1 MTGVSSVFGWY
12 AFLHAL
18 RELSIVLKLHNILTQ
33 AGKQHSQH
41 ERKGFPLF
49 SVLRDLGW
57 FFRREKRRY
66 AIGLILLIVVGVLE
80 LLPPRLL
87 GNAIDDIVSGSITA
101 GSLMKYIG
109 MIVLMLLV
117 IYWITYIWM
126 HKLFG
131 GSNLVERLLRSRFM
145 NHLMTMTPAFFERNR
160 TGDLMARATNDI
172 RAVSATVGFG
182 MLTLVDSTVYL
193 TVVLF
198 AMGFLVSWKLTLAAV
213 IPLPLIAIAM
223 VFYGKA
229 IHDRYSLAQDAFGD
243 MNDQVLESVSGIRVI
258 RAYVQERQDEKRFS
272 DITEDVYRKNMA
284 VARVDAFF
292 EPTIRFCVGL
302 SYIIALTY
310 GIYLVFRNQITLGD
324 LVSFNMYL
332 GMIVWPMFAIGE
344 LINIMQRGGASLERI
359 DETLHAIPDVQ
370 DVPHPTPVEHPSSIE
385 LKDVTFRYPTST
397 IDNLS
402 GVSLSLSQGQT
413 LGVVGRTGSGKST
426 LLKQLLH
433 EYPTGQGEI
442 LISGVPI
449 GQIAL
454 DQLHSWMG
462 YVPQEQILFSKSV
475 RENIQFGH
483 SGASDELIM
492 QAITAAAFQ
501 NDLGTLSD
509 GLDTMVG
516 ERGVSLS
523 GGQKQRVSISRAFI
537 SNPDILILDDA
548 LSAVDART
556 EAKIIENIR
565 EERSGKT
572 TLISTHRLSAIEH
585 ADLIVVLDGGH
596 ITERGTHQE
605 LLELNGWYREQFDRQ
620 QVENNLTNE

>member
-1 MTGVSSVFGWY
+1 LAIEITTC
-12 AFLHAL
+12 AFFFITAII
-18 RELSIVLKLHNILTQ
+18 ST
-33 AGKQHSQH
+33 
-41 ERKGFPLF
+41 RKEGIYLF
-49 SVLRDLGW
+49 SVLRNLGW

-66 AIGLILLIVVGVLE
+66 LIGLILLIGVGVLE

-87 GNAIDDIVSGSITA
+87 GNAIDDIVRGSITTA
-101 GSLMKYIG
+101 SLAKYIG
-109 MIVLMLLV
+109 MILILLLV

-145 NHLMTMTPAFFERNR
+145 NHLMTMTPSFFERNR

-182 MLTLVDSTVYL
+182 MLTLVDSTIYL

-213 IPLPLIAIAM
+213 VPLPLIAIAM
-223 VFYGKA
+223 IFYGKA

-243 MNDQVLESVSGIRVI
+243 MNDQVLESVSGVRVI
-258 RAYVQERQDEKRFS
+258 RAYVQERLDEKRFS
-272 DITEDVYRKNMA
+272 DITEDVYNKNMA

-302 SYIIALTY
+302 SYIIGLTY

-359 DETLHAIPDVQ
+359 DETLNSKADVQ
-370 DVPHPTPVEHPSSIE
+370 SATNPVHVANPTRIE
-385 LKDVTFRYPTST
+385 LNDVTFRYPSST
-397 IDNLS
+397 IDNLTN
-402 GVSLSLSQGQT
+402 VSLTLNQGQT

-426 LLKQLLH
+426 LLKQLLR
-433 EYPTGQGEI
+433 EYPTGNGEI

-449 GQIAL
+449 QQISL

-475 RENIQFGH
+475 RQNIQFGLDN
-483 SGASDELIM
+483 ADDDTIM
-492 QAITAAAFQ
+492 KAITAAAFQ

-509 GLDTMVG
+509 GLDTLVG

-523 GGQKQRVSISRAFI
+523 GGQKQRVSLSRAFI
-537 SNPDILILDDA
+537 ANPDVLILDDA

-556 EAKIIENIR
+556 EAQIIENIR
-565 EERSGKT
+565 QERAGKT
-572 TLISTHRLSAIEH
+572 TLISTHRLSAVQH
-585 ADLIVVLDGGH
+585 ADIIVVLDNGH
-596 ITERGTHQE
+596 IVERGTHQE
-605 LLELNGWYREQFDRQ
+605 LLDMNGWYREQYDRQ
-620 QVENNLTNE
+620 QVENNLSND

>member
-1 MTGVSSVFGWY
+1 M
-12 AFLHAL
+12 
-18 RELSIVLKLHNILTQ
+18 
-33 AGKQHSQH
+33 
-41 ERKGFPLF
+41 F
-49 SVLRDLGW
+49 SVLRNLGW
-57 FFRREKRRY
+57 FFRREKKRY
-66 AIGLILLIVVGVLE
+66 AIGLILLIAAGVLE

-87 GNAIDDIVSGSITA
+87 GNAIDDIVNGSITTS
-101 GSLMKYIG
+101 SLFMYIG
-109 MIVLMLLV
+109 MIVIMLLI
-117 IYWITYIWM
+117 IYWVTYIWM

-145 NHLMTMTPAFFERNR
+145 SRLMTMTPSFFERNR

-182 MLTLVDSTVYL
+182 MLTLTDSTFYL
-193 TVVLF
+193 TVVLM

-213 IPLPLIAIAM
+213 LPLPLIAIAM
-223 VFYGKA
+223 IFYGKA

-258 RAYVQERQDEKRFS
+258 RAYVQERHDEKRFA
-272 DITEDVYRKNMA
+272 DITDDVYRKNMA
-284 VARVDAFF
+284 VAKVDSFF

-310 GIYLVFRNQITLGD
+310 GIYLVFRNEITLGD

-359 DETLHAIPDVQ
+359 DETLNSKPDVE
-370 DVPHPTPVEHPSSIE
+370 DVPHPTPVTYPTSIE
-385 LKDVTFRYPTST
+385 LKDVTFRYPTSV

-402 GVSLSLSQGQT
+402 GVSFKLSQGQT

-433 EYPTGQGEI
+433 EYPTGQGDI
-442 LISGVPI
+442 LISDVAI
-449 GQIAL
+449 EQIAL

-483 SGASDELIM
+483 FQASDEKILE
-492 QAITAAAFQ
+492 AITAAAFQ
-501 NDLGTLSD
+501 NDLGTLAD
-509 GLDTMVG
+509 GLDTLVG

-537 SNPDILILDDA
+537 ANPDILILDDA

-565 EERSGKT
+565 EERAGKT

-585 ADLIVVLDGGH
+585 ADLIVVLDGGR

-605 LLELNGWYREQFDRQ
+605 LLAMNGWYREQFDRQ
-620 QVENNLTNE
+620 QVENNLTND

>member
-1 MTGVSSVFGWY
+1 M
-12 AFLHAL
+12 
-18 RELSIVLKLHNILTQ
+18 
-33 AGKQHSQH
+33 
-41 ERKGFPLF
+41 F

>member
-1 MTGVSSVFGWY
+1 M
-12 AFLHAL
+12 
-18 RELSIVLKLHNILTQ
+18 
-33 AGKQHSQH
+33 
-41 ERKGFPLF
+41 F
-49 SVLRDLGW
+49 SVLKNLGW
-57 FFRREKRRY
+57 FFHREKRRY
-66 AIGLILLIVVGVLE
+66 VIGLVLLIAAGVLE

-87 GNAIDDIVSGSITA
+87 GNAIDEIVSGSITA
-101 GSLMKYIG
+101 VSLTKYIV
-109 MIVLMLLV
+109 MIVVMLLT

-145 NHLMTMTPAFFERNR
+145 NHLMSMTPSFFERNR

-182 MLTLVDSTVYL
+182 MLTLVDSTIFL
-193 TVVLF
+193 SVVLL

-213 IPLPLIAIAM
+213 LPLPLIAVAM
-223 VFYGKA
+223 IFYGRA

-243 MNDQVLESVSGIRVI
+243 MNDQVLESVSGVRVI
-258 RAYVQERQDEKRFS
+258 RAYVQERLDEKRFS

-292 EPTIRFCVGL
+292 EPTIRLCVGM
-302 SYIIALTY
+302 SYIIGLTY

-359 DETLHAIPDVQ
+359 DETTNTKPDVM
-370 DVPHPTPVEHPSSIE
+370 DVAHPTEVASPTRIE
-385 LKDVTFRYPTST
+385 MNQVTFRYPTST
-397 IDNLS
+397 VDNLS
-402 GVSLSLSQGQT
+402 KVSLSLSQGET
-413 LGVVGRTGSGKST
+413 LGIVGRTGSGKST

-433 EYPTGQGEI
+433 EYPTGSGDI

-449 GQIAL
+449 EHITL
-454 DQLHSWMG
+454 DRLHSWMG
-462 YVPQEQILFSKSV
+462 YVPQEQILFSKTV
-475 RENIQFGH
+475 RQNIQFGYED
-483 SGASDELIM
+483 ANDDRIM
-492 QAITAAAFQ
+492 EAITTAAFQ
-501 NDLGTLSD
+501 SDLGTLSD
-509 GLDTMVG
+509 GLDTLVG

-523 GGQKQRVSISRAFI
+523 GGQKQRVSLSRAFI

-556 EAKIIENIR
+556 EARIIENIR
-565 EERSGKT
+565 SQRAGKT

-585 ADLIVVLDGGH
+585 ADQIVVLDNGY

-605 LLELNGWYREQFDRQ
+605 LLDLNGWYREQYDRQ
-620 QVENNLTNE
+620 QVENNLSND

>member
-1 MTGVSSVFGWY
+1 M
-12 AFLHAL
+12 
-18 RELSIVLKLHNILTQ
+18 
-33 AGKQHSQH
+33 
-41 ERKGFPLF
+41 F
-49 SVLRDLGW
+49 SVLRNLGW

-66 AIGLILLIVVGVLE
+66 LIGLILLIGVGVLE
-80 LLPPRLL
+80 LFPPRLL
-87 GNAIDDIVSGSITA
+87 GNAIDDIVRGSITTA
-101 GSLMKYIG
+101 SLAKYIG
-109 MIVLMLLV
+109 MILILLLV

-145 NHLMTMTPAFFERNR
+145 NHLMTMTPSFFERNR

-182 MLTLVDSTVYL
+182 MLTLVDSTIYL

-213 IPLPLIAIAM
+213 LPLPLIAIAM
-223 VFYGKA
+223 IFYGKA
-229 IHDRYSLAQDAFGD
+229 IHDRYSLAQDAFGN
-243 MNDQVLESVSGIRVI
+243 MNDQVLESVSGVRVI
-258 RAYVQERQDEKRFS
+258 RAYVQERLDEKRFS
-272 DITEDVYRKNMA
+272 DITEDVYNKNMA

-302 SYIIALTY
+302 SYIIGLTY

-359 DETLHAIPDVQ
+359 DETLNSKADVQ
-370 DVPHPTPVEHPSSIE
+370 SAANPVQVANPTRIE
-385 LKDVTFRYPTST
+385 LNDVTFRYPSST

-402 GVSLSLSQGQT
+402 NVSLTLNQGQT

-426 LLKQLLH
+426 LLKQLLR
-433 EYPTGQGEI
+433 EYPTGNGEI

-449 GQIAL
+449 QQISL

-475 RENIQFGH
+475 RQNIQFGLDN
-483 SGASDELIM
+483 ADDDTIM
-492 QAITAAAFQ
+492 KAITAAAFQ

-509 GLDTMVG
+509 GLDTLVG

-523 GGQKQRVSISRAFI
+523 GGQKQRVSLSRAFI
-537 SNPDILILDDA
+537 ANPDVLILDDA

-556 EAKIIENIR
+556 EAQIIENIR
-565 EERSGKT
+565 QERAGKT
-572 TLISTHRLSAIEH
+572 TLISTHRLSAVQH
-585 ADLIVVLDGGH
+585 ADMIVVLDNGH
-596 ITERGTHQE
+596 IVERGTHQE
-605 LLELNGWYREQFDRQ
+605 LLDMNGWYREQYDRQ
-620 QVENNLTNE
+620 QVENNLSND

>member
-1 MTGVSSVFGWY
+1 MVCLFVCCRDDHLCYFQTSEAY
-12 AFLHAL
+12 
-18 RELSIVLKLHNILTQ
+18 NIST
-33 AGKQHSQH
+33 
-41 ERKGFPLF
+41 RKEGIYLF
-49 SVLRDLGW
+49 SVLRNLGW

-66 AIGLILLIVVGVLE
+66 LIGLILLIIVGILE

-87 GNAIDDIVSGSITA
+87 GNAIDDIVRGSITTA
-101 GSLMKYIG
+101 SLATYIG
-109 MIVLMLLV
+109 LILFMLLI

-145 NHLMTMTPAFFERNR
+145 NHLMTMTPTFFERNR

-172 RAVSATVGFG
+172 RAVSGTVGFG

-193 TVVLF
+193 SVVLL

-213 IPLPLIAIAM
+213 LPLPLIAVAM
-223 VFYGKA
+223 IFYGKA

-243 MNDQVLESVSGIRVI
+243 MNDQVLESVSGVRVI
-258 RAYVQERQDEKRFS
+258 RAYVQERLDEKRFS
-272 DITEDVYRKNMA
+272 DITEDVYNKNMA

-302 SYIIALTY
+302 SYIIGLTY

-344 LINIMQRGGASLERI
+344 LINIMQRGSASLERI
-359 DETLHAIPDVQ
+359 DETLNSKPDVQ
-370 DVPHPTPVEHPSSIE
+370 SVAHPVEVSVPTRIE
-385 LKDVTFRYPTST
+385 FNDVTFRYPTST

-402 GVSLSLSQGQT
+402 GINLSLSQGQT
-413 LGVVGRTGSGKST
+413 LGIVGRTGSGKST
-426 LLKQLLH
+426 LLKQLLR
-433 EYPTGQGEI
+433 EYPVGEGEI

-449 GQIAL
+449 DEISL
-454 DQLHSWMG
+454 DTLHGWTG
-462 YVPQEQILFSKSV
+462 YVPQEQILFSKTV
-475 RENIQFGH
+475 RQNIQFGLDK
-483 SGASDELIM
+483 ADDETIM
-492 QAITAAAFQ
+492 KAITAAAFQ
-501 NDLGTLSD
+501 NDLETLSD
-509 GLDTMVG
+509 GLDTLVG

-523 GGQKQRVSISRAFI
+523 GGQKQRVSLSRAFI

-556 EAKIIENIR
+556 EAQIIENIR
-565 EERSGKT
+565 QERAGKT
-572 TLISTHRLSAIEH
+572 TLISTHRLSAVQH
-585 ADLIVVLDGGH
+585 ADIIIVLDNGQ
-596 ITERGTHQE
+596 IVEQGTHQE
-605 LLELNGWYREQFDRQ
+605 LLDMNGWYREQYERQ
-620 QVENNLTNE
+620 QIENNLTNE

>member
-1 MTGVSSVFGWY
+1 M
-12 AFLHAL
+12 
-18 RELSIVLKLHNILTQ
+18 
-33 AGKQHSQH
+33 
-41 ERKGFPLF
+41 F
-49 SVLRDLGW
+49 SVLRNLGW

-66 AIGLILLIVVGVLE
+66 LIGLILLIGVGVLE

-87 GNAIDDIVSGSITA
+87 GNAIDDIVRGSITTA
-101 GSLMKYIG
+101 SLAKYIG
-109 MIVLMLLV
+109 MILILLLV

-145 NHLMTMTPAFFERNR
+145 NHLMTMTPSFFERNR

-182 MLTLVDSTVYL
+182 MLTLVDSTIYL

-213 IPLPLIAIAM
+213 LPLPLIAIAM
-223 VFYGKA
+223 IFYGKA

-243 MNDQVLESVSGIRVI
+243 MNDQVLESVSGVRVI
-258 RAYVQERQDEKRFS
+258 RAYVQERLDEKRFS
-272 DITEDVYRKNMA
+272 DITEDVYNKNMA

-302 SYIIALTY
+302 SYIIGLTY

-359 DETLHAIPDVQ
+359 DETLNSKADVQ
-370 DVPHPTPVEHPSSIE
+370 SAANPAHVANPTRIE
-385 LKDVTFRYPTST
+385 LNDVTFRYPSST
-397 IDNLS
+397 IDNLTN
-402 GVSLSLSQGQT
+402 VSLTLNQGQT

-426 LLKQLLH
+426 LLKQLLR
-433 EYPTGQGEI
+433 EYPTGNGEI

-449 GQIAL
+449 QQISL

-475 RENIQFGH
+475 RQNIQFGLDN
-483 SGASDELIM
+483 ADDDTIM
-492 QAITAAAFQ
+492 KAITAAAFQ

-509 GLDTMVG
+509 GLDTLVG

-523 GGQKQRVSISRAFI
+523 GGQKQRVSLSRAFI
-537 SNPDILILDDA
+537 ANPDVLILDDA

-556 EAKIIENIR
+556 EAQIIENIR
-565 EERSGKT
+565 QERAGKT
-572 TLISTHRLSAIEH
+572 TLISTHRLSAVQH
-585 ADLIVVLDGGH
+585 ADMIVVLDNGH
-596 ITERGTHQE
+596 IVERGTHQE
-605 LLELNGWYREQFDRQ
+605 LLDMNGWYREQYDRQ
-620 QVENNLTNE
+620 QVENNLSND

>member
-1 MTGVSSVFGWY
+1 M
-12 AFLHAL
+12 
-18 RELSIVLKLHNILTQ
+18 
-33 AGKQHSQH
+33 
-41 ERKGFPLF
+41 F

-66 AIGLILLIVVGVLE
+66 LIGLILLIGVGVLE

-87 GNAIDDIVSGSITA
+87 GNAIDDIVRGSITTA
-101 GSLMKYIG
+101 SLAKYIG
-109 MIVLMLLV
+109 MILVLLLV

-145 NHLMTMTPAFFERNR
+145 NHLMTMTPTFFERNR

-172 RAVSATVGFG
+172 RAVAGTVGFG
-182 MLTLVDSTVYL
+182 MLTLVDSTAYL
-193 TVVLF
+193 SVVLF

-223 VFYGKA
+223 IFYGKA

-243 MNDQVLESVSGIRVI
+243 MNDQVLESVSGVRVI
-258 RAYVQERQDEKRFS
+258 RAYVQERLDEKRFS
-272 DITEDVYRKNMA
+272 EITDDVYNKNMA

-302 SYIIALTY
+302 SYIIGLTY

-324 LVSFNMYL
+324 LVSFSMYL

-359 DETLHAIPDVQ
+359 DETLNSKPDVKNT
-370 DVPHPTPVEHPSSIE
+370 DHPVHVTLPSKIE

-397 IDNLS
+397 IDNLTDIN
-402 GVSLSLSQGQT
+402 LSLNQGQT

-426 LLKQLLH
+426 LLKQLLR

-442 LISGVPI
+442 QISGVPI
-449 GQIAL
+449 EQISL

-462 YVPQEQILFSKSV
+462 YVPQEQILFSKTV
-475 RENIQFGH
+475 RQNIQYGLDQ
-483 SGASDELIM
+483 ADDNTIM
-492 QAITAAAFQ
+492 KAITAAAFL

-509 GLDTMVG
+509 GLDTLVG

-523 GGQKQRVSISRAFI
+523 GGQKQRVSLSRAFI
-537 SNPDILILDDA
+537 SNPEILILDDA

-556 EAKIIENIR
+556 EAQIIENIR
-565 EERSGKT
+565 QERAGKT
-572 TLISTHRLSAIEH
+572 TLISTHRLSAVQH
-585 ADLIVVLDGGH
+585 ADMIVVLDNGN
-596 ITERGTHQE
+596 IIERGTHQE
-605 LLELNGWYREQFDRQ
+605 LLDMNGWYREQYERQ
-620 QVENNLTNE
+620 QVENNLTND

>member
-1 MTGVSSVFGWY
+1 M
-12 AFLHAL
+12 
-18 RELSIVLKLHNILTQ
+18 
-33 AGKQHSQH
+33 
-41 ERKGFPLF
+41 F
-49 SVLRDLGW
+49 SVLRNLGW
-57 FFRREKRRY
+57 FFHREKKRY
-66 AIGLILLIVVGVLE
+66 AVGLILLIVVGILE

-87 GNAIDDIVSGSITA
+87 GNAIDDIVHGTITA
-101 GSLMKYIG
+101 ASLLQYIG
-109 MIVLMLLV
+109 LILFMLLI

-145 NHLMTMTPAFFERNR
+145 NHLMTLTPSFFEKNR

-182 MLTLVDSTVYL
+182 MLTLVDSTIYL
-193 TVVLF
+193 SVVLL
-198 AMGFLVSWKLTLAAV
+198 AMGFLVSWKLTLAAIV
-213 IPLPLIAIAM
+213 PLPMIAIAM

-258 RAYVQERQDEKRFS
+258 RAYVQERLDEKRFA
-272 DITEDVYRKNMA
+272 DITDDVYRKNMA
-284 VARVDAFF
+284 VARVDSFF
-292 EPTIRFCVGL
+292 EPTIRLCVGL

-332 GMIVWPMFAIGE
+332 GMVVWPMFAIGE

-359 DETLHAIPDVQ
+359 DETLNSKPDVQ
-370 DVPHPTPVEHPSSIE
+370 DVSHPITVEHPTRIE

-397 IDNLS
+397 VDNLS

-433 EYPTGQGEI
+433 EYPTGKGEI

-449 GQIAL
+449 GQIEL
-454 DQLHSWMG
+454 DRLHSWMG
-462 YVPQEQILFSKSV
+462 YVPQEQILFSKTV
-475 RENIQFGH
+475 RQNIQFGYDN
-483 SGASDELIM
+483 ATDERIM
-492 QAITAAAFQ
+492 EAITAAAFQ
-501 NDLGTLSD
+501 NDLGTLAD
-509 GLDTMVG
+509 GLDTLVG

-523 GGQKQRVSISRAFI
+523 GGQKQRVSLSRAFI

-556 EAKIIENIR
+556 EAQIIESIR
-565 EERSGKT
+565 QERSGKT

-585 ADLIVVLDGGH
+585 ADLIVVLDNGH

-605 LLELNGWYREQFDRQ
+605 LLEMNGWYREQFDRQ
-620 QVENNLTNE
+620 QVENNLSNE

>member
-1 MTGVSSVFGWY
+1 MPFCM
-12 AFLHAL
+12 LL
-18 RELSIVLKLHNILTQ
+18 RAEPLSAPFNSRQSIQ
-33 AGKQHSQH
+33 Y

-49 SVLRDLGW
+49 SVLRNLGW

-66 AIGLILLIVVGVLE
+66 TVGLILLIVVGVLE

-87 GNAIDDIVSGSITA
+87 GNAIDEIVRGSITA

-109 MIVLMLLV
+109 LIVLMLLI

-145 NHLMTMTPAFFERNR
+145 NHLMTMTPSFFERNR

-193 TVVLF
+193 TVVLL

-213 IPLPLIAIAM
+213 LPLPLIAIAM
-223 VFYGKA
+223 IYYGKA

-258 RAYVQERQDEKRFS
+258 RAYVQERMDEKRFS

-359 DETLHAIPDVQ
+359 DETLNSRPDVE
-370 DVPHPTPVEHPSSIE
+370 DIAHPVPVEHPTRIE

-402 GVSLSLSQGQT
+402 GVSFSLSQGQT

-433 EYPTGQGEI
+433 EYPSGKGDI

-454 DQLHSWMG
+454 DRLHGWMG

-475 RENIQFGH
+475 RENIQFGYNN
-483 SGASDELIM
+483 ASDERIM
-492 QAITAAAFQ
+492 EAITAAAFQ

-509 GLDTMVG
+509 GLDTLVG

-537 SNPDILILDDA
+537 ANPDILILDDA

-565 EERSGKT
+565 SERAGKT

-585 ADLIVVLDGGH
+585 ADLIVVLDNGH

-605 LLELNGWYREQFDRQ
+605 LLNMNGWYREQFDRQ

>member
-1 MTGVSSVFGWY
+1 M
-12 AFLHAL
+12 
-18 RELSIVLKLHNILTQ
+18 
-33 AGKQHSQH
+33 
-41 ERKGFPLF
+41 F

-57 FFRREKRRY
+57 FFRQEKRRY
-66 AIGLILLIVVGVLE
+66 AIGMLLLIVAGVLE

-87 GNAIDDIVSGSITA
+87 GNAIDEITR
-101 GSLMKYIG
+101 GTITTSSLLMYIG
-109 MIVLMLLV
+109 LILVMLLL

-126 HKLFG
+126 HSLFG

-145 NHLMTMTPAFFERNR
+145 NRLMTMTPAFFERNR

-172 RAVSATVGFG
+172 RAVSVTVGFG
-182 MLTLVDSTVYL
+182 MLTLVDSTAFL
-193 TVVLF
+193 SVVLL

-213 IPLPLIAIAM
+213 LPLPLIAIAM
-223 VFYGKA
+223 IFYGKA

-243 MNDQVLESVSGIRVI
+243 MNDQVLESVSGVRVI
-258 RAYVQERQDEKRFS
+258 RAYVQERLDEKRFS

-284 VARVDAFF
+284 VAKVDSFF

-310 GIYLVFRNQITLGD
+310 GIYLVFRNEITLGD

-359 DETLHAIPDVQ
+359 DETLNTKPDVE
-370 DVPHPTPVEHPSSIE
+370 DVQHPVAVAAPTRIE

-402 GVSLSLSQGQT
+402 EVSLALEKGQT

-433 EYPTGQGEI
+433 EYPTGEGEI

-449 GQIAL
+449 EQIAL
-454 DQLHSWMG
+454 DRLHSWMG

-475 RENIQFGH
+475 RENIQFGYA
-483 SGASDELIM
+483 GADDERIM
-492 QAITAAAFQ
+492 TAITAAAFQ

-509 GLDTMVG
+509 GLDTLVG

-537 SNPDILILDDA
+537 ANPEILILDDA

-556 EAKIIENIR
+556 EAQIIENIR
-565 EERSGKT
+565 RERSGKT

-585 ADLIVVLDGGH
+585 ADQIVVLDGGR

-605 LLELNGWYREQFDRQ
+605 LLALNGWYREQFERQ

>member
-1 MTGVSSVFGWY
+1 M
-12 AFLHAL
+12 
-18 RELSIVLKLHNILTQ
+18 
-33 AGKQHSQH
+33 
-41 ERKGFPLF
+41 F
-49 SVLRDLGW
+49 SVLRNLGW

-66 AIGLILLIVVGVLE
+66 LIGLILLIGVGVLE
-80 LLPPRLL
+80 LFPPRLL
-87 GNAIDDIVSGSITA
+87 GNAIDDIVRGSITTA
-101 GSLMKYIG
+101 SLAKYIG
-109 MIVLMLLV
+109 MIFILLLV

-145 NHLMTMTPAFFERNR
+145 NHLMTMTPSFFERNR
-160 TGDLMARATNDI
+160 TGDLMARATNYI

-182 MLTLVDSTVYL
+182 MLTLVDSTIYL

-213 IPLPLIAIAM
+213 LPLPLIAIAM
-223 VFYGKA
+223 IFYGKA

-243 MNDQVLESVSGIRVI
+243 MNDQVLESVSGVRVI
-258 RAYVQERQDEKRFS
+258 RAYVQERLDEKRFS
-272 DITEDVYRKNMA
+272 DITEDVYNKNMA

-302 SYIIALTY
+302 SYIIGLTY

-359 DETLHAIPDVQ
+359 DETLNSKADVQ
-370 DVPHPTPVEHPSSIE
+370 SATNPVHVANPTRIE
-385 LKDVTFRYPTST
+385 LIDVTFRYPSST
-397 IDNLS
+397 IDNLTN
-402 GVSLSLSQGQT
+402 VSLTLNQGQT

-426 LLKQLLH
+426 LLKQLLR
-433 EYPTGQGEI
+433 EYPTGNGEI

-449 GQIAL
+449 QQISL

-475 RENIQFGH
+475 RQNIQFGLDN
-483 SGASDELIM
+483 ADDDTIM
-492 QAITAAAFQ
+492 KAITAAAFQ

-509 GLDTMVG
+509 GLDTLVG

-523 GGQKQRVSISRAFI
+523 GGQKQRVSLSRAFI
-537 SNPDILILDDA
+537 ANPDVLILDDA

-556 EAKIIENIR
+556 EAQIIENIR
-565 EERSGKT
+565 QERAGKT
-572 TLISTHRLSAIEH
+572 TLISTHRLSAVQH
-585 ADLIVVLDGGH
+585 ADMIIVLDNGH
-596 ITERGTHQE
+596 IVERGTHQE
-605 LLELNGWYREQFDRQ
+605 LLDLNGWYREQYDRQ
-620 QVENNLTNE
+620 QVENNLSND

>member
-1 MTGVSSVFGWY
+1 M
-12 AFLHAL
+12 
-18 RELSIVLKLHNILTQ
+18 
-33 AGKQHSQH
+33 
-41 ERKGFPLF
+41 
-49 SVLRDLGW
+49 
-57 FFRREKRRY
+57 
-66 AIGLILLIVVGVLE
+66 
-80 LLPPRLL
+80 
-87 GNAIDDIVSGSITA
+87 
-101 GSLMKYIG
+101 
-109 MIVLMLLV
+109 
-117 IYWITYIWM
+117 
-126 HKLFG
+126 
-131 GSNLVERLLRSRFM
+131 
-145 NHLMTMTPAFFERNR
+145 
-160 TGDLMARATNDI
+160 
-172 RAVSATVGFG
+172 
-182 MLTLVDSTVYL
+182 
-193 TVVLF
+193 
-198 AMGFLVSWKLTLAAV
+198 
-213 IPLPLIAIAM
+213 
-223 VFYGKA
+223 
-229 IHDRYSLAQDAFGD
+229 
-243 MNDQVLESVSGIRVI
+243 
-258 RAYVQERQDEKRFS
+258 
-272 DITEDVYRKNMA
+272 
-284 VARVDAFF
+284 
-292 EPTIRFCVGL
+292 GL

-359 DETLHAIPDVQ
+359 DETLNSRPDVE
-370 DVPHPTPVEHPSSIE
+370 DIAHPVPVEHPTRIE

-402 GVSLSLSQGQT
+402 GVSFSLSQGQT

-433 EYPTGQGEI
+433 EYPSGKGDI

-454 DQLHSWMG
+454 DRLHGWMG

-475 RENIQFGH
+475 RENIQFGYNN
-483 SGASDELIM
+483 ASDERIM
-492 QAITAAAFQ
+492 EAITAAAFQ

-509 GLDTMVG
+509 GLDTLVG

-537 SNPDILILDDA
+537 ANPDILILDDA

-565 EERSGKT
+565 SERAGKT

-585 ADLIVVLDGGH
+585 ADLIVVLDNGH

-605 LLELNGWYREQFDRQ
+605 LLNMNGWYREQFDRQ